1 MAVQA
6 NGRAKKPKSAPNGFA
21 NDSANGHMN
30 GHAQKTPL
38 TTRST
43 RPRKSRRT
51 MTGVLASLVARLATW
66 YLIVTLLFRCPA
78 SPTQLDGASPRV
90 CKPYLQTR
98 SYAAPYVDPYYE
110 TYVAPQVAKVQ
121 PYTAPIAAFAQ
132 EKYAAYGAHRVEHA
146 RRYVEAQYDR
156 AVRPQL
162 QRAQGKAKAQYDVY
176 LGPHVQTATDAAAP
190 HYNKLRASSAGIYQS
205 AILPAYK
212 RSLPFLQQGHA
223 YGHHLLVDVVYPHVH
238 SAKDAAW
245 AFVLRSVWPQLRVLY
260 GDNVEPQLVRISE
273 RLGRYR
279 DQQKVESVVSAV
291 ESQTAVLSESA
302 KHVPTIAGSSVAT
315 ASPSTT
321 TESGWGVL
329 DDFFGSESSS
339 TASNEVEAQSAST
352 QPAEA
357 KLTGAE
363 LEEKLN
369 QDLRNWQTK
378 FATAADKGAEDL
390 EVRVADITKRQV
402 DSAVHGHGRALV
414 VKLEETAAT
423 TIAKLKSY
431 IKNTI
436 NSLPED
442 ATEADLE
449 AAYEE
454 CSTKT
459 REFGLTVKERAQDVR
474 AWKAAYDEETDS
486 LVQAAVRSTVEV
498 LEKIHGLGLQEVGMR
513 WVRIDWIAIRERNVF
528 SEWSVTDTRDI
539 SAHVALDWSDYADC

>member
-1 MAVQA
+1 MAAQA
-6 NGRAKKPKSAPNGFA
+6 NGRAKKPKSSPNGFA
-21 NDSANGHMN
+21 DGSANGHAN
-30 GHAQKTPL
+30 GRAEKTPL
-38 TTRST
+38 TSRSAHAL
-43 RPRKSRRT
+43 KSRRT
-51 MTGVLASLVARLATW
+51 MTGALTSLVARLATW

-78 SPTQLDGASPRV
+78 SLTQLDGASPRV

-110 TYVAPQVAKVQ
+110 TYVAPQVAKVE
-121 PYTAPIAAFAQ
+121 PYTAPVTAFARDR
-132 EKYAAYGAHRVEHA
+132 YAAHGAPRVEHA
-146 RRYVEAQYDR
+146 RKYAEGQYDR
-156 AVRPQL
+156 SIRPQL
-162 QRAQGKAKAQYDVY
+162 QSAQAKAKAEYDAY

-190 HYNKLRASSAGIYQS
+190 HYNRLKASSEDIYHL
-205 AILPAYK
+205 AVLPAYQ
-212 RSLPFLQQGHA
+212 RFLPYLQQGHA
-223 YGHHLLVDVVYPHVH
+223 YGHHLLVDIVYPHVH
-238 SAKDAAW
+238 TAKDATW
-245 AFVLRSVWPQLRVLY
+245 AFILRSIWPQLRVLY

-279 DQQKVESVVSAV
+279 DQQKVESVVSAAA
-291 ESQTAVLSESA
+291 SRTAALSEA
-302 KHVPTIAGSSVAT
+302 TQHVSTTASSSVST
-315 ASPSTT
+315 PSPNSPAP

-329 DDFFGSESSS
+329 DEFFGSESSS
-339 TASNEVEAQSAST
+339 TASNEVEMHSPSA
-352 QPAEA
+352 QPAES

-390 EVRVADITKRQV
+390 EVRVADITRRQV

-414 VKLEETAAT
+414 VKLEETAAS
-423 TIAKLKSY
+423 TIAKLKSH
-431 IKNTI
+431 IKNTV
-436 NSLPED
+436 NSIPED
-442 ATEADLE
+442 AADATLE

-474 AWKAAYDEETDS
+474 AWKAAFDEETDS

-513 WVRIDWIAIRERNVF
+513 WVRVD
-528 SEWSVTDTRDI
+528 
-539 SAHVALDWSDYADC
+539 

>member
-1 MAVQA
+1 MAAQA
-6 NGRAKKPKSAPNGFA
+6 NGRAKKPKTSPDGFA
-21 NDSANGHMN
+21 NGSANGQLN
-30 GHAQKTPL
+30 GHGHAEKTPL

-43 RPRKSRRT
+43 RPRKARRT
-51 MTGVLASLVARLATW
+51 VTGALTSLVARLTTW
-66 YLIVTLLFRCPA
+66 YLIFTFLFRCPA
-78 SPTQLDGASPRV
+78 SLSQLDDAAPRV
-90 CKPYLQTR
+90 CTPYVQTR

-110 TYVAPQVAKVQ
+110 AYVAPQVAKVR
-121 PYTAPIAAFAQ
+121 PYTAPVTAFAQ
-132 EKYAAYGAHRVEHA
+132 DTYAAYGAHRVEHA
-146 RRYVEAQYDR
+146 RTYAATQYDR

-162 QRAQGKAKAQYDVY
+162 QSAQGKAKAQYDVY
-176 LGPHVQTATDAAAP
+176 LGPHVQTLADAAAP
-190 HYNKLRASSAGIYQS
+190 HYTKLRASSADVYQGT
-205 AILPAYK
+205 ILPAYE
-212 RSLPFLQQGHA
+212 RSLPYLQQGHA
-223 YGHHLLVDVVYPHVH
+223 YGHHLLVDIVYPHVH
-238 SAKDAAW
+238 TAKDATW

-291 ESQTAVLSESA
+291 DSQTAVPSKSTKRL
-302 KHVPTIAGSSVAT
+302 PTIASSSALT
-315 ASPSTT
+315 ASPGSTT
-321 TESGWGVL
+321 EAGWGVL

-339 TASNEVEAQSAST
+339 TAEHRVEAHTPSA
-352 QPAEA
+352 QPAEP

-363 LEEKLN
+363 LQDKLN

-414 VKLEETAAT
+414 VKLEETAES
-423 TIAKLKSY
+423 TIAKLKSH
-431 IKNTI
+431 IKKTV
-436 NSLPED
+436 NSIPED
-442 ATEADLE
+442 AAEADLE

-459 REFGLTVKERAQDVR
+459 REYGLTVKERAQDVR
-474 AWKAAYDEETDS
+474 VWKAAYDEETDS

-513 WVRIDWIAIRERNVF
+513 WVRTV
-528 SEWSVTDTRDI
+528 
-539 SAHVALDWSDYADC
+539 